1 MIKNIIKLASLLFKS
16 SNNNSIISGKCFV
29 IDGDTIQIKGTR
41 IRLAGIDAPE
51 LNQPWGKAA
60 KYAMVRLCKGK
71 IVSAHLTGEESYN
84 RKVAIC
90 YLSDGR
96 DIGAEIIKQ
105 GYALDFTKYSNGKYK
120 ELETADARKK
130 LKHKRNK
137 Y

>member
-1 MIKNIIKLASLLFKS
+1 MINHIIKLASLLIKS
-16 SNNNSIISGKCFV
+16 LNNNRIISGKCFV

-60 KYAMVRLCKGK
+60 KYAMVRLCKGEV
-71 IVSAHLTGEESYN
+71 VSAHLTGEESYN

-130 LKHKRNK
+130 LKHKKNK